1 MGHGLQISNFQQV
14 GAAFAACRTYG
25 DKGAASLHR
34 FLPRPSRQRGFGFH
48 LIAAVDHCIHRLQR
62 AGLGKNSRPIFGRDE
77 IVYAQHAAVGR
88 VTGDAQAHSLNFGHA
103 YGRVGGVDLA
113 VDIRFG
119 DMVHIHQRDAA
130 HAAARQTFSRP
141 RTHAAYAD
149 HQHMGSAYVRRAIHT
164 IKPCQTAK
172 AAVFVYC
179 RTQGFI
185 CLARAGLRNGLS
197 NLPAVF

>member
-1 MGHGLQISNFQQV
+1 MKKILLVDSSPRKDGNSDVIV
-14 GAAFAACRTYG
+14 
-25 DKGAASLHR
+25 SLLAKQLKDAEVTTFKMCEHKCN
-34 FLPRPSRQRGFGFH
+34 S
-48 LIAAVDHCIHRLQR
+48 C
-62 AGLGKNSRPIFGRDE
+62 LG
-77 IVYAQHAAVGR
+77 
-88 VTGDAQAHSLNFGHA
+88 
-103 YGRVGGVDLA
+103 
-113 VDIRFG
+113 
-119 DMVHIHQRDAA
+119 
-130 HAAARQTFSRP
+130 
-141 RTHAAYAD
+141 